1 LLLLPSRR
9 THPSRRPMRKP
20 HFWFC
25 CLFVVLGLG
34 RDAQRPPLAT
44 PLSHSADM
52 YPCNPYVMPPP
63 SCVFLPGI
71 PWRWCGARVGRV
83 SSQHTPACAHAV
95 VPPFDRGGAAVF
107 AHDDRE
113 SICTLTRIMCAVC
126 RCAPPVF
133 LPHHVCASAPRPA
146 PSSHTTQPT
155 QPPVFTPQPFTCTQ
169 CTPSTHVESCLGV
182 SWTPRPSTLVPHARL
197 LCPRSVPHS
206 GSCTHPKHSSTGQV
220 TCPKRTGGVYL
231 ALVLVGRCRLHLA
244 HSGVP
249 SPSVVSGVPLRG
261 HMFSLR
267 ILRVRV
273 EPTPDLT
280 FLLL

>member
-1 LLLLPSRR
+1 
-9 THPSRRPMRKP
+9 
-20 HFWFC
+20 
-25 CLFVVLGLG
+25 
-34 RDAQRPPLAT
+34 
-44 PLSHSADM
+44 
-52 YPCNPYVMPPP
+52 
-63 SCVFLPGI
+63 
-71 PWRWCGARVGRV
+71 
-83 SSQHTPACAHAV
+83 
-95 VPPFDRGGAAVF
+95 VF

-133 LPHHVCASAPRPA
+133 LLPHACASPLALHPRPTPRYPPSLPFSHHDPSHA
-146 PSSHTTQPT
+146 PSVHPQHMWSLVSVCSGLHAPLHLFHTRASV
-155 QPPVFTPQPFTCTQ
+155 PPP
-169 CTPSTHVESCLGV
+169 L
-182 SWTPRPSTLVPHARL
+182 
-197 LCPRSVPHS
+197 VPHS